1 MKSLVKTDLKDPRTA
16 HLKYGKL
23 TPQTRSKIQQ
33 ISEYM
38 IRKRITIE
46 EMHKN
51 LDINNDGSVDKIEFV
66 DGLTK
71 FIMSTSLTKQDL
83 GVIFDEIDLNG
94 DHYLSVN
101 EFGYYLEGA
110 KLQKD

>member
-1 MKSLVKTDLKDPRTA
+1 MVKADPKDPRSA

-23 TPQTRSKIQQ
+23 TPHTRNKIQQ

-38 IRKRITIE
+38 QRRQITIE
-46 EMHKN
+46 QMHKT
-51 LDINNDGSVDKIEFV
+51 LDTNNDGSVDKMEFV
-66 DGLTK
+66 DGLSK
-71 FIMSTSLTKQDL
+71 MILSTTLTRQDL
-83 GVIFDEIDLNG
+83 GIIFDEIDLNG

-110 KLQKD
+110 KL